1 MNASRRAM
9 WLWLAAA
16 LLALTAVLIQLSK
29 EVTPRQ
35 MRGDFSQLPSA
46 MGEWQVRGQDQILD
60 LPTLDLLKPTAY
72 VLRAYKSD
80 RGQLCSLFAAFF
92 SQQQEGQMIHSPRNC
107 LPGGGW
113 KIMSR
118 HEVPVTNGGQTWMV
132 NHLVIGNE
140 LERLSVLYWY
150 QGRGRVEPNEYWDR
164 LRLISDG
171 FSHQRSDG
179 ALVRL
184 TTIFEPRDPELLASQ
199 VRLAGE
205 LIPALERLLPP
216 METPA
221 RNR

>member
-1 MNASRRAM
+1 MAASRRAP

-16 LLALTAVLIQLSK
+16 LLALAAIFIQFSK

-35 MRGDFSQLPSA
+35 LRGDLSLLPA
-46 MGEWQVRGQDQILD
+46 VMGTWRVQGQDQILD
-60 LPTLDLLKPTAY
+60 MPTLDLLKPTAY
-72 VLRAYKSD
+72 VLRGYKNE

-113 KIMSR
+113 KILSR
-118 HEVPVTNGGQTWMV
+118 HDIPVPGGAASWMV
-132 NHLVIGNE
+132 NHMVIGNE

-164 LRLISDG
+164 VRLITDG
-171 FSHQRSDG
+171 LLHQRSDG

-184 TTIFEPRDPELLASQ
+184 TAVFDPRDPEILAAQ

-216 METPA
+216 LEA
-221 RNR
+221 SDQQR